1 MNRLFAPSLR
11 AAGRSLLA
19 AQKRPAQRRL
29 MSTAPASGIEPGSFY
44 ALWVL
49 PEVLPIIFCISAAC
63 GLVMYQVGSH
73 GTIHED
79 VTWTKKEKKRGV
91 AANYEDKYPGTES
104 ACRAGAQK
112 MDHH

>member
-1 MNRLFAPSLR
+1 
-11 AAGRSLLA
+11 
-19 AQKRPAQRRL
+19 
-29 MSTAPASGIEPGSFY
+29 
-44 ALWVL
+44 
-49 PEVLPIIFCISAAC
+49 
-63 GLVMYQVGSH
+63 MYQVGSH